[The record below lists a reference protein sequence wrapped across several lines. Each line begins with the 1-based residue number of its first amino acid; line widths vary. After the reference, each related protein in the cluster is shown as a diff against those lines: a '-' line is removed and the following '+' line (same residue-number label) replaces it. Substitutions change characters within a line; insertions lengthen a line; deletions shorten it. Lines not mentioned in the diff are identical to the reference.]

1 MIYSIRVLLV
11 LGALAL
17 AMLSFAGC
25 SRITQRAHDFL
36 APLTWTAAY
45 RQGRSEA
52 NFDLMAGH
60 LRYRTYGMPTEWDGP
75 DLYAQHLL
83 NDYNIELVNVA
94 GCEVNDDLFNRTRG
108 YNETALPVIEA
119 RYGNGV
125 LERVRKQAVDEW
137 NQTHP
142 SR

>member
-1 MIYSIRVLLV
+1 
-11 LGALAL
+11 
-17 AMLSFAGC
+17 
-25 SRITQRAHDFL
+25 
-36 APLTWTAAY
+36 
-45 RQGRSEA
+45 
-52 NFDLMAGH
+52 MAGH